1 MLPRKLYRFLID
13 SFLFFRLFAGFIALP
28 FLTPSLPLSLP
39 SQAAT
44 MRDTD
49 AKAVLRELEDEV
61 RKMDMKAAYVEVRE
75 GGREGGREGRRR
87 ASTHFVPYLEASREG
102 DLEASREG
110 GMEGR
115 ISIHLMPRPSL

>member
-1 MLPRKLYRFLID
+1 
-13 SFLFFRLFAGFIALP
+13 
-28 FLTPSLPLSLP
+28 
-39 SQAAT
+39 

-75 GGREGGREGRRR
+75 GGREGWREGRRR
-87 ASTHFVPYLEASREG
+87 ASTHFVPYLEAR
-102 DLEASREG
+102 REG
-110 GMEGR
+110 GREGR